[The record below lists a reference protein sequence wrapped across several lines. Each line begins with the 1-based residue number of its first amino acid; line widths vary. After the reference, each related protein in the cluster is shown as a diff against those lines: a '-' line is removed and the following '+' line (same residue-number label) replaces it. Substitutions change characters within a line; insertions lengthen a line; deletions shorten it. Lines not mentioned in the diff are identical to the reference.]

1 MSLEETDLATHTAI
15 CAIRYQGI
23 QEKMDG
29 LEKRLD
35 KVEDTLTSLKTQ
47 NEQNFTEIKVLLE
60 RNAGSKQTA
69 LITAI
74 GGVFVAII
82 GVIGYLVTKH

>member
-1 MSLEETDLATHTAI
+1 MSQEETNLAAHVEI

-23 QEKMDG
+23 EEKMDG

-47 NEQNFTEIKVLLE
+47 NEQNFSEIKVLLE
-60 RNAGSKQTA
+60 RNTSSKQTA

-74 GGVFVAII
+74 GSVIVAVV
-82 GVIGYLVTKH
+82 GVIGYLVTRH